1 MRLAACWPADQLSS
15 IFENNF
21 KPSGKFRLSPANY
34 SQNVASRKAAEK
46 LKGRINGNSHPK
58 TRYMGGRTMLKKGLI
73 AAGGLAMLLGLVF
86 GRDMTSYV
94 KTTVGWVNSTV
105 KDAVPVQFELE
116 RARKMIQGLGPEI
129 SRHKREIA
137 REELD
142 LRKLAAQVQQD
153 EQKLAKNWSEIET
166 LKGDL
171 SRGDSNFVYAGHTY
185 TVKQVETDLTNRFE
199 RYRTR
204 EATMQKLNMILAARQ
219 RGLDAAQE
227 KLKAMIAAKRQLEV
241 EVENLEARLKMV
253 EVAKA
258 SSEFHIDDSQ
268 LSRTRQLLSDIE
280 SRIEVD
286 AQLVNADD
294 LVLDEIPVGTSTEPV
309 KILDQIAEYEK
320 SKGQEP
326 GNAKLVGVEK

>member
-1 MRLAACWPADQLSS
+1 
-15 IFENNF
+15 
-21 KPSGKFRLSPANY
+21 
-34 SQNVASRKAAEK
+34 
-46 LKGRINGNSHPK
+46 
-58 TRYMGGRTMLKKGLI
+58 MLKKGLI

-268 LSRTRQLLSDIE
+268 LSRTGQDPRPDRRVREVQRTRAWQCQAGRRREVTVATGAKRLS
-280 SRIEVD
+280 SLFWR
-286 AQLVNADD
+286 LV
-294 LVLDEIPVGTSTEPV
+294 I
-309 KILDQIAEYEK
+309 
-320 SKGQEP
+320 
-326 GNAKLVGVEK
+326 